1 MHVTIQPV
9 DIELGDP
16 TPADI
21 PDLVETLLEHLPPVA
36 EDQTVLTTVFER
48 EAGPIVDRYQPA
60 GHHPTLERA
69 VGQVAAFVAVG
80 DEAMPGVTLNEDANL
95 SIFVK
100 PYDSEDLD
108 A

>member
-1 MHVTIQPV
+1 MHVTIQPL
-9 DIELGDP
+9 DIELEDP

-69 VGQVAAFVAVG
+69 VGQVATFLAVG
-80 DEAMPGVTLNEDANL
+80 DEAMPGVTLRDDAIL
-95 SIFVK
+95 SILVK
-100 PYDSEDLD
+100 PRNSEDI
-108 A
+108 AV